1 MILQLSLIEPQR
13 DFEIVEKK
21 CVGHPDTLADGLA
34 EYLSQQYAL
43 YTKEKFG
50 VILHHNF
57 DKVGLLGG
65 ASYVKFGEGFLTS
78 PIRVLLNGRASTKF
92 ADCNIPVNELLTNW
106 SREFLKEK
114 LPLLDVEKD
123 IVFLYNLS
131 NQSSPGKTEEKQRVA
146 GTRKFWFEPRGIFD
160 LQEQQKL
167 FSNDTSLGVGYYP
180 YSTLEKIVDAI
191 AYKLTEDNFKYKNP
205 WIGTDIKIM
214 GYRNKDIVNITLCVP
229 QISRY
234 VYSDIMY
241 KAADVEA
248 KYGYDPRKFD
258 LSRIQN
264 WDQFVEAMNYA
275 MMKQFTALE
284 KGGRMAVLMG
294 DIKKKGK
301 LYSMI
306 SEIIK
311 PGTLENI
318 IIKTQH
324 NCFSD
329 NVQYSGKFIPIL
341 HEYVLIVRKDNP
353 LIIPIIQVKKKDV
366 DIRDMEGA
374 SWRDIVAAVLE
385 QHDDAVSLESLYQE
399 IEPYKKTKTNQWWK
413 EKIRQTLQINP
424 EYFLRTGRGMWKLV
438 KEA

>member
-1 MILQLSLIEPQR
+1 MILQLSLIEPQG

-241 KAADVEA
+241 KNNLKLVHKIVESTI
-248 KYGYDPRKFD
+248 KEYG
-258 LSRIQN
+258 
-264 WDQFVEAMNYA
+264 
-275 MMKQFTALE
+275 
-284 KGGRMAVLMG
+284 
-294 DIKKKGK
+294 
-301 LYSMI
+301 I
-306 SEIIK
+306 SEFKIDINTRDDFDK
-311 PGTLENI
+311 SELYLTAIGSSIE
-318 IIKTQH
+318 
-324 NCFSD
+324 
-329 NVQYSGKFIPIL
+329 SGDEGLVGRGNRING
-341 HEYVLIVRKDNP
+341 LIAPMRP
-353 LIIPIIQVKKKDV
+353 MS
-366 DIRDMEGA
+366 MEGA
-374 SWRDIVAAVLE
+374 AGKNPVYHIGKVYHVTANLMSKKIFDELGIPNEVFLVSQSGRDLFDPWIVHVNVTKDVNE
-385 QHDDAVSLESLYQE
+385 NMIRKIVEDSLKEIPNITEGILNNLYT
-399 IEPYKKTKTNQWWK
+399 IY
-413 EKIRQTLQINP
+413 
-424 EYFLRTGRGMWKLV
+424 
-438 KEA
+438 

>member
-106 SREFLKEK
+106 AREFLKEK

-191 AYKLTEDNFKYKNP
+191 AYKLTEYDFKHKNP

-214 GYRNKDIVNITLCVP
+214 GHRNKDIVNITLCVP

-241 KAADVEA
+241 KNNLKLAHKIVESTI
-248 KYGYDPRKFD
+248 KEYG
-258 LSRIQN
+258 
-264 WDQFVEAMNYA
+264 
-275 MMKQFTALE
+275 
-284 KGGRMAVLMG
+284 
-294 DIKKKGK
+294 
-301 LYSMI
+301 I
-306 SEIIK
+306 SEFKIDINTRDDFDK
-311 PGTLENI
+311 SELYLTAIGSSIE
-318 IIKTQH
+318 
-324 NCFSD
+324 
-329 NVQYSGKFIPIL
+329 SGDEGLVGRGNRING
-341 HEYVLIVRKDNP
+341 LIAPMRP
-353 LIIPIIQVKKKDV
+353 MS
-366 DIRDMEGA
+366 MEGA
-374 SWRDIVAAVLE
+374 AGKNPVYHIGKVYHVTANLMSKKIFEELGIPNEVFLVSQSGRDLFDPWIVHVNVTKDVNE
-385 QHDDAVSLESLYQE
+385 NVIRKIVEDSLKEIPNITEGILNNLYT
-399 IEPYKKTKTNQWWK
+399 IY
-413 EKIRQTLQINP
+413 
-424 EYFLRTGRGMWKLV
+424 
-438 KEA
+438 